1 MDHAIIYA
9 AIVNSNLRF
18 NKEGYFHAFL
28 FSTRCAINELENK
41 NFVLI
46 SYIETLVEVW
56 ENSKLQFLVLPNFH
70 HS

>member
-1 MDHAIIYA
+1 MAKSHAFLYNCLENIDHAIIYA

-41 NFVLI
+41 NFVLV
-46 SYIETLVEVW
+46 SYIETLVEV
-56 ENSKLQFLVLPNFH
+56 
-70 HS
+70 